1 MLGGSKPILVIGLP
15 WFNWS
20 AAPGHG
26 VGGKEAA
33 SAAHFLGRGYVAVQ
47 GSAGREANAVA
58 AMVNLVLVELVQ
70 ASYIVS
76 NLVVITCQCG
86 YMWLP

>member
-1 MLGGSKPILVIGLP
+1 MLGAPVKPIIVIDLP

-70 ASYIVS
+70 GTWFKPVS
-76 NLVVITCQCG
+76 EQACRD
-86 YMWLP
+86 YM